1 MTSSSFRFLRMS
13 SEVLESK
20 RKIERTCRNICIHN
34 KIAPFRK
41 YAKPSVSISIN
52 YDDTCRHKK
61 NNEVDVQL
69 SFHLF
74 SKSKSP
80 SAACIQYMLT
90 IIEPPHDHAATEL
103 FPRKT
108 VRRPPQAKQ
117 LPLENR
123 YLFNLSR
130 SCRLGRKVII

>member
-1 MTSSSFRFLRMS
+1 MS

-61 NNEVDVQL
+61 NNKVDVQL

-74 SKSKSP
+74 SKSKPP
-80 SAACIQYMLT
+80 SGSVFSIKVNWSNVDFENLR
-90 IIEPPHDHAATEL
+90 I
-103 FPRKT
+103 T
-108 VRRPPQAKQ
+108 VDV
-117 LPLENR
+117 E
-123 YLFNLSR
+123 
-130 SCRLGRKVII
+130 I